1 MMKRLIAIALSGLL
15 AGIVAARADEYP
27 NKPITMIVPFAAGG
41 PTDVLA
47 RIFAE
52 GMRRSLGQTVLV
64 ENITGAA
71 GSIAV
76 GRAVRAAPDGYTL
89 SIGHWSTHVING
101 AIYNLPYDLRTDL
114 VPVVLLTSNPQLIV
128 AKNALAANDLKA
140 LVAWMKANPGKA
152 LLGTAGQGSASHVA
166 GVYFAQ
172 ASDTKVNFVP
182 YRGTGPAMQDLIAGQ
197 LDLIFDQASNSLPQ
211 VRAKTIKALAV
222 TSKTRLVSAPDIPTV
237 DEAGM
242 PGFYI
247 SVWNGLWVPKDTPK
261 PIIAKLT
268 AAVRATF
275 ADETVRKRLIELGQD
290 IPPVDQQTAEAL
302 GALQKAEIAK
312 WWPIVKAANI
322 KVE

>member
-1 MMKRLIAIALSGLL
+1 MMKRLIAFALSGLL
-15 AGIVAARADEYP
+15 ASIAAARADEYP

-52 GMRRSLGQTVLV
+52 RMRQSLGQTVLV
-64 ENITGAA
+64 ENVTGAA

-76 GRAVRAAPDGYTL
+76 GRVVRSAPDGYTV

-114 VPVVLLTSNPQLIV
+114 APVSLLTSNPQLIV
-128 AKNALAANDLKA
+128 AKNDLAATDLKS
-140 LVAWMKANPGKA
+140 LVVWLKANPGKA
-152 LLGTAGQGSASHVA
+152 LLGTAGQGSASHIA

-172 ASDTKVNFVP
+172 ASGTKVQFVP
-182 YRGTGPAMQDLIAGQ
+182 YRGTGPAMQGLVAGQ

-211 VRAKTIKALAV
+211 VRAKTVKALAV
-222 TSKTRLVSAPDIPTV
+222 TAKTRLASAPDIPTV

-247 SVWNGLWVPKDTPK
+247 SVWNGLWVPKGTPQ
-261 PIIAKLT
+261 PVIAKL
-268 AAVRATF
+268 AKAVRDTF

-290 IPPVDQQTAEAL
+290 LPTLDQQTPEAL
-302 GALQKAEIAK
+302 GALQKAEVEK

>member
-15 AGIVAARADEYP
+15 ASIAAARADEYP
-27 NKPITMIVPFAAGG
+27 NKPVTMIVPFAAGG

-64 ENITGAA
+64 ENVTGAA

-114 VPVVLLTSNPQLIV
+114 APVALLTSNPQLIA
-128 AKNALAANDLKA
+128 AKNGLAATDLKT
-140 LVAWMKANPGKA
+140 LIAWLKANPGKT
-152 LLGTAGQGSASHVA
+152 LIGTAGPGSASHIS
-166 GVYFAQ
+166 GVYFTQ
-172 ASDTKVNFVP
+172 ASKTEVQFVP
-182 YRGTGPAMQDLIAGQ
+182 YRGTGPAMQDLVAGQ
-197 LDLIFDQASNSLPQ
+197 IDLVFDQAASSLQ
-211 VRAKTIKALAV
+211 HVRAKTVKALAV
-222 TSKTRLVSAPDIPTV
+222 TSKTRLASAPDIPTV
-237 DEAGM
+237 DEAGL

-247 SVWNGLWVPKDTPK
+247 SVWNGLWAPKDTPK

-268 AAVRATF
+268 AAIKATF

-302 GALQKAEIAK
+302 GALQKAEIEK